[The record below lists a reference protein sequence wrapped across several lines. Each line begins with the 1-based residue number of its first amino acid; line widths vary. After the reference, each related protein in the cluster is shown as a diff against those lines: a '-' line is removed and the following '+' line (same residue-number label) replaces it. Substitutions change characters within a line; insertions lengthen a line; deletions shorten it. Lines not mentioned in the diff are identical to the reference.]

1 MSKERA
7 QRRAEREREAA
18 VLAAAKA
25 AESER
30 KERREARRRALTS
43 RLPRKRRGQSGT
55 LAERRRTQTRLLV
68 VALIVLNVLV
78 WLSSGDWAVRIGAL
92 ALTALLGPLVHIM
105 MTKN

>member
-1 MSKERA
+1 VSKERA

-25 AESER
+25 AEAER
-30 KERREARRRALTS
+30 RERREARRQAVRS
-43 RLPRKRRGQSGT
+43 RLPRKRPGQSGV

-68 VALIVLNVLV
+68 VAVIVLNVLV
-78 WLSSGDWAVRIGAL
+78 WLSTGDWAVRIGAL
-92 ALTALLGPLVHIM
+92 ALSLLVGPLVHIL